1 MSSAPLIVAID
12 GPSGVGKST
21 LARKLA
27 ERLGVPYLDTGAMY
41 RSIGLQVL
49 DRGVDPENVE
59 SVAAVAET
67 AAIGLRREPNG
78 RFAVLLDGQPVEDRI
93 RSQAVAE
100 ITSRVAAN
108 PRVRARMV
116 AIQRSCATEH
126 GGVVEGRDI
135 GTQVFPDT
143 PFKFFLE
150 ARLPVRAARRAA
162 QLRRQGHPVAPAEV
176 AVEIAR
182 RDERDRSRTDSPLR
196 VDDSYVVIDTSDVS
210 VDAIV
215 ERMASLIAEHR
226 GTRP

>member
-1 MSSAPLIVAID
+1 M
-12 GPSGVGKST
+12 
-21 LARKLA
+21 ARKLA

-41 RSIGLQVL
+41 RAIGLRVL
-49 DRGVDPENVE
+49 DRGVDPENTE

-67 AAIGLRREPNG
+67 AAISLRREPSG

-116 AIQRSCATEH
+116 AIQRSCAGEH

-150 ARLPVRAARRAA
+150 ARLPVRAARRVA
-162 QLRRQGHPVAPAEV
+162 QLRRQGHPVAAAEV
-176 AVEIAR
+176 AEEIAR

-210 VDAIV
+210 VDALV
-215 ERMASLIAEHR
+215 ERMASLIAER
-226 GTRP
+226 RSTRP